1 MFGLKDT
8 SKGRA
13 VGSAGRCRLIS
24 LSRFVVG
31 EIMFAVVSKGAS
43 ACENLLVII
52 LCGRPL
58 WFLGQLKG
66 WSP

>member
-1 MFGLKDT
+1 MDGRWQSKFGLQDT

-13 VGSAGRCRLIS
+13 VGPAGRCRFIS

-31 EIMFAVVSKGAS
+31 KIMFAVASKGAS
-43 ACENLLVII
+43 AWDNLLVII

-58 WFLGQLKG
+58 
-66 WSP
+66 